1 MSEEAKP
8 KIYTISEASATSM
21 LQNADEHME
30 VTADL
35 IEDKISEDPLD
46 MRVVSYLCDSF
57 SCNYHIRKILK
68 TGLNFNLVDD
78 EKTKEK
84 MVALDEHALLI
95 LENAVL
101 SFALTK
107 RELLKLNYSLTLH

>member
-1 MSEEAKP
+1 MPEETGPRAYTMSEE
-8 KIYTISEASATSM
+8 SARAM
-21 LQNADEHME
+21 LINADERLE
-30 VTADL
+30 ISADL
-35 IEDKISEDPLD
+35 IENKIIEDPLD

-68 TGLNFNLVDD
+68 TNLHHSVIKDK
-78 EKTKEK
+78 ETKKKIVVLTETDI
-84 MVALDEHALLI
+84 MI

-107 RELLKLNYSLTLH
+107 KELLKLNYSLNLH